1 MARKTPLY
9 NVKGHSM
16 KRYFIV
22 IISLVI
28 AGCATS
34 KVTTEENYSGFL
46 EDYSQL
52 EEIEVK
58 TGGVGLIWLDP
69 DLSTMGYTKAILEP
83 IVIYPQPKRDSDEAK
98 AFIKDVTI
106 YMDAA
111 IQAAV
116 GDSVIVTDNPGPN
129 TVRVRFALTG
139 VEISTENLS
148 AYEYVPVALIFAGA
162 KTAAGARAQAVEVF
176 FESEMLDSISGEV
189 LGRSVRKG
197 FGESLKNKS
206 ETLTTEKMHPQLD
219 LWAQDAANIARLL
232 GGK

>member
-1 MARKTPLY
+1 
-9 NVKGHSM
+9 M

-34 KVTTEENYSGFL
+34 KVTTEANYSGFL

-58 TGGVGLIWLDP
+58 SGGVGLIWLDP

-83 IVIYPQPKRDSDEAK
+83 VVIYPQPKRDSDEAK
-98 AFIKDVTI
+98 AFIKEVKS
-106 YMDAA
+106 YLDAA

-116 GDSVIVTDNPGPN
+116 GDSVIITSTPGPN

-139 VEISTENLS
+139 VDINTENLS
-148 AYEYVPVALIFAGA
+148 AYEYIPVALIWAGA
-162 KTAAGARAQAVEVF
+162 TTAAGKRAQVVEIF
-176 FESEMLDSISGEV
+176 FESEMLDSVSGVV

-197 FGESLKNKS
+197 YGESLENKS
-206 ETLTTEKMHPQLD
+206 EIMTTEKMYPQLD
-219 LWAQDAANIARLL
+219 YWAHDAANIAHLL
-232 GGK
+232 SGK

>member
-1 MARKTPLY
+1 
-9 NVKGHSM
+9 M

-28 AGCATS
+28 AGCASS
-34 KVTTEENYSGFL
+34 KVTTEANYSGFL

-83 IVIYPQPKRDSDEAK
+83 VVIYPKPQRDSDEAK
-98 AFIKDVTI
+98 AFIKDVTN

-111 IQAAV
+111 IQGAV
-116 GDSVIVTDNPGPN
+116 GDSVIVTDNPGSD

-148 AYEYVPVALIFAGA
+148 AYEYVPVALIWAGA
-162 KTAAGARAQAVEVF
+162 KTAAGARAQVVEVF

-197 FGESLKNKS
+197 FGESLENKS
-206 ETLTTEKMHPQLD
+206 ETLTKEKMYPQLD
-219 LWAQDAANIARLL
+219 LWAEDAANIARLL
-232 GGK
+232 DGE

>member
-1 MARKTPLY
+1 ME
-9 NVKGHSM
+9 HSM

-28 AGCATS
+28 AGCAS
-34 KVTTEENYSGFL
+34 SRVTTEEKYSGFL

-58 TGGVGLIWLDP
+58 SGGVGLIWLDP
-69 DLSTMGYTKAILEP
+69 DLATMGYTKGILEP
-83 IVIYPQPKRDSDEAK
+83 VVIYPEPKRDSDEAK
-98 AFIKDVTI
+98 AFIKEVKS
-106 YMDAA
+106 YLDAA

-116 GDSVIVTDNPGPN
+116 GDSVIVTSTPGPN

-139 VEISTENLS
+139 VDINTENLS

-162 KTAAGARAQAVEVF
+162 KTAAGARAQVVEVF
-176 FESEMLDSISGEV
+176 FEVEMLDSISGEV

-197 FGESLKNKS
+197 FGESLENKS
-206 ETLTTEKMHPQLD
+206 ETLTTEKMYPQLD